1 MDYILVIIL
10 GLVIGSFLNV
20 CIYRIPREE
29 SISYPPSHCGNC
41 GHNLHPVDLIPIISY
56 VFLKGKCRYCK
67 EKISIRYPMIEGLNC
82 ILYLVIYMKYGFMI
96 YTVEFCILISLL
108 IVISMIDYNTQE
120 VYTSTTVFGA
130 IVGVIFILINK
141 FVYGQEVMNLLMG
154 GVTGAAIIGA
164 IVYLTKGMGEGDIEI
179 AGVCGLFIGV
189 KQIILALFLAIMLG
203 GAVGVVVI
211 LLNLKNIKDKIAFGP
226 FIAIGTLI
234 AILYGNALI
243 SWYFNLLV

>member
-164 IVYLTKGMGEGDIEI
+164 IVYLTKGMGD
-179 AGVCGLFIGV
+179 FI
-189 KQIILALFLAIMLG
+189 K
-203 GAVGVVVI
+203 
-211 LLNLKNIKDKIAFGP
+211 LKK
-226 FIAIGTLI
+226 
-234 AILYGNALI
+234 Y
-243 SWYFNLLV
+243 

>member
-1 MDYILVIIL
+1 
-10 GLVIGSFLNV
+10 
-20 CIYRIPREE
+20 
-29 SISYPPSHCGNC
+29 
-41 GHNLHPVDLIPIISY
+41 
-56 VFLKGKCRYCK
+56 
-67 EKISIRYPMIEGLNC
+67 MIEGLNC

-179 AGVCGLFIGV
+179 AGVCGLFLGV

-203 GAVGVVVI
+203 GAVGIIVI